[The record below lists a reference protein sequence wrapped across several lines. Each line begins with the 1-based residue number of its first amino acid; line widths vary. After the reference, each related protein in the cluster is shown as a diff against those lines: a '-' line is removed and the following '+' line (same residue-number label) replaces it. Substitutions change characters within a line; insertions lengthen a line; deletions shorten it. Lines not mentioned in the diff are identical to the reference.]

1 MFRHQFGYGVH
12 DMGKPITIL
21 FGTQSGNSEDLADQA
36 GSIAKE
42 HGMEPKILGMDECT
56 MESLSKTERILII
69 CSTWGEG
76 DMPDNA
82 EDLWESASADDA
94 PRMENTYFSVLALGD
109 SSYTFFCQSGIDWDN
124 RLEEL
129 GATRVADRIDCDVEF
144 DDEFKQWVEVAMPA
158 ISSVG
163 GEVSLEEVV
172 VEEVVVEE
180 VEKTA
185 EVDTIELEN
194 SDSKEWSSKN
204 PYFGEMSENRLLNGE
219 GATKETRHF
228 VFQLGDSGLDYTVGD
243 AIGLIPQ
250 NHPYLVDELIAT
262 LGASPDDEVSTSKGN
277 TTLYQALLTEFEI
290 HQVRK
295 KFVKSLDDKIEPSKS
310 SMEVRIV
317 KRTNRHIE
325 GGEEVEWNWS
335 GESDDYPEGYAP
347 GSVGD
352 SPSEKIKHLCEND
365 EAIDDYIWS
374 RDYVDVLNDFPSL
387 SFSPQEF
394 VDSLSNSRADLKGRL
409 YSIAS
414 SVDAHP
420 GEVHLTVGIVRY
432 EHHDRKR
439 TGLCTGYLADQVKLN
454 ETPIGMYMHHTKSFL
469 LPEDTSTD
477 IIMVGPGTGIAPFRA
492 YLEQREMDGGTG
504 KNWLFFGDQSQKTE
518 YYYKEEI
525 EAWLENGNLWRYT
538 TAWSRDQEYKIYVQ
552 NRMAE
557 YSAEIWEWMSNGAYF
572 YVCGDKNY
580 MAKDVHNQLIE
591 IFVTE
596 GGMSPE
602 DAKDYVER
610 VLMKEEKRYLRDVY

>member
-1 MFRHQFGYGVH
+1 MSRRYFGDGELNLAKSV
-12 DMGKPITIL
+12 TIL
-21 FGTQSGNSEDLADQA
+21 FGTQSGNSEELADQA
-36 GSIAKE
+36 GAIAKE
-42 HGMEPKILGMDECT
+42 HGMDAQILGMDECT

-82 EDLWESASADDA
+82 EDLWEAASSDDA

-129 GATRVADRIDCDVEF
+129 GATRVADRVDCDVDF
-144 DDEFKQWVEVAMPA
+144 DDEFAEWIGVAMPA
-158 ISSVG
+158 ISNVG
-163 GEVSLEEVV
+163 GESPIVEEVAV
-172 VEEVVVEE
+172 VEEIKPVENKPSE
-180 VEKTA
+180 SPS
-185 EVDTIELEN
+185 

-204 PYFGEMSENRLLNGE
+204 PYYGTMSDNRLLNGE

-228 VFQLGDSGLDYTVGD
+228 VFKLGDSGLDYTVGD

-250 NHPYLVDELIAT
+250 NHPHLVDELIQA

-277 TTLYQALLTEFEI
+277 KTLYDALLTEFEI

-295 KFVKSLDDKIEPSKS
+295 KFVKSLESKLQPSKS
-310 SMEVRIV
+310 SINVRIV
-317 KRTNRHIE
+317 KRTNQNIS
-325 GGEEVEWNWS
+325 GGDQIEWNWS
-335 GESDDYPEGYAP
+335 GESDDYPDGYAP
-347 GSVGD
+347 GSVGE

-365 EAIDDYIWS
+365 EAMEDYIWS
-374 RDYVDVLNDFPSL
+374 RDYIDVLNDFPSL
-387 SFSPQEF
+387 SFTPQEF
-394 VDSLSNSRADLKGRL
+394 VDSLSDSRADLKGRL

-414 SVDAHP
+414 SIDAHP
-420 GEVHLTVGIVRY
+420 GEVHLTIGIVRY
-432 EHHDRKR
+432 EHHGRKR
-439 TGLCTGYLADQVKLN
+439 TGLCTGYLADEVELDN
-454 ETPIGMYMHHTKSFL
+454 TPIGMYMHHTKSFL
-469 LPEDTSTD
+469 LPDDTSTD

-492 YLEQREMDGGTG
+492 YLEQREMDGGSG
-504 KNWLFFGDQSQKTE
+504 RNWLFFGDQSQKTE

-525 EAWLENGNLWRYT
+525 ESWLDDGNLWRYT

-552 NRMAE
+552 NRMEE

-580 MAKDVHNQLIE
+580 MAKDVHNQLIN

-596 GGMSPE
+596 GGMAPD